1 MKQIVSEDTFPLPVF
16 KAIRM
21 SPLLRD
27 YECNYQLQRAVA
39 LAYFLGLADAQSE
52 NPVIKLKEQKH
63 DE

>member
-1 MKQIVSEDTFPLPVF
+1 MEIETKDSFPLPVF
-16 KAIRM
+16 SAIRM

-39 LAYFLGLADAQSE
+39 LAYFLGRADAQSE

-63 DE
+63 DGE